1 MLIILLRL
9 RRPLAIIAGAL
20 LAMALVSSV
29 SAQTPDDEVAA
40 QIEDLIAAI
49 DTAWLLVTAFLVF
62 LMQAGFAMLEAGFVR
77 AKNTAN
83 ILMKNLLDVSAGA
96 IAFWAV
102 GWAVAYC
109 VSGDSSNG
117 FIGYGNFFL
126 ADFDDWSGWMFQFVF
141 AATAATIVSGAMAE
155 RTAFR
160 AYLFYTVFITAFIY
174 PVVVH
179 WVWDGN
185 GWLTAFTDNPIGTNG
200 YIDFAGSSVVHMVG
214 GFAGLMGAIIVGP
227 RIGKFGKDGS
237 INPIPGHSIS
247 MAALGV
253 FLLWFGWY
261 GFNAGST
268 LMLTDGFAALAAK
281 VAVNTTLAA
290 AAGAV
295 GLTFLSKL
303 RTGKYDIGLTMNGA
317 LGGLVG
323 ITAGCAVVDPWA
335 AVIIGLI
342 AAPIVMI
349 GIAGL
354 DRLGVDD
361 PVGAVSVHGFAGIWG
376 VLAVGLFASQ
386 SGIADAY
393 VASDTYGLLLGG
405 GFEQLGIQALGAVSI
420 AGWAIAASAILFL
433 LIKYTVGLRVSEE
446 EEYLGLDI
454 VEHGVEAYPDFGAA
468 VGRGLFAGGAGGSDA
483 PAPPPSQPRP
493 QPGESSDGGES

>member
-1 MLIILLRL
+1 
-9 RRPLAIIAGAL
+9 
-20 LAMALVSSV
+20 
-29 SAQTPDDEVAA
+29 
-40 QIEDLIAAI
+40 
-49 DTAWLLVTAFLVF
+49 
-62 LMQAGFAMLEAGFVR
+62 
-77 AKNTAN
+77 
-83 ILMKNLLDVSAGA
+83 
-96 IAFWAV
+96 
-102 GWAVAYC
+102 
-109 VSGDSSNG
+109 
-117 FIGYGNFFL
+117 
-126 ADFDDWSGWMFQFVF
+126 MFQFVF

-185 GWLTAFTDNPIGTNG
+185 GWLTAFKDNPIGTNG

-268 LMLTDGFAALAAK
+268 LMLSDGFAALAAK

-290 AAGAV
+290 GAGAV
-295 GLTFLSKL
+295 GITFLSKL
-303 RTGKYDIGLTMNGA
+303 RTGNYDIGLTMNGA

-335 AVIIGLI
+335 AVVIGLI

-349 GIAGL
+349 GIEAL

-386 SGIADAY
+386 NGIAEAY
-393 VASDTYGLLLGG
+393 VASDSYGLLLGG
-405 GFEQLGIQALGAVSI
+405 GIDQLGIQALGAVSI
-420 AGWAIAASAILFL
+420 AGWAIATSAILFG

-446 EEYLGLDI
+446 EEHRGLDI
-454 VEHGVEAYPDFGAA
+454 VEHGIEAYPDFGGA
-468 VGRGLFAGGAGGSDA
+468 VGRGLFAGASGGSDV
-483 PAPPPSQPRP
+483 PAPPPAQPRP
-493 QPGESSDGGES
+493 QPGESSAGGES